1 MWLSPN
7 YICLSAQ
14 NLLDEQTPRGVDN
27 IVIINN
33 SGCRRVAIYRMYVI
47 ADINRADVKDTEMEQ
62 TINTVVEGLFSYFV
76 TLG

>member
-1 MWLSPN
+1 M
-7 YICLSAQ
+7 
-14 NLLDEQTPRGVDN
+14 
-27 IVIINN
+27 IINN